1 MEGQQASL
9 VGLTGVVDHL
19 VYKETHPIAY
29 KNIQLAYWGNNLDRY
44 VNGRQFMVVMC
55 VFVINLCGA
64 PLPGSNDAFGLPQI
78 VREIFLGSG
87 LALILMTALIR

>member
-1 MEGQQASL
+1 
-9 VGLTGVVDHL
+9 
-19 VYKETHPIAY
+19 
-29 KNIQLAYWGNNLDRY
+29 
-44 VNGRQFMVVMC
+44 MVVMC